1 MLRAH
6 RGALLGSIQEV
17 VEGVLRREI
26 GANDH
31 EYDDLVQS
39 SLERVLTTIGAGKF
53 RGDCP
58 VQKWAATVAR
68 CVAVDAIRERTRDRL
83 LFDRSEDSSSLS
95 GLPATDGGPEHLAEM
110 HGALEE
116 LERALGR
123 LPAPKAATVYL
134 HDVLGY
140 DLAEIARALGT
151 SVAAAQSRLVRGRQ
165 QIFNILRKRRRQD
178 FCLPQGISDGY

>member
-6 RGALLGSIQEV
+6 RGALVGRIQAV
-17 VEGVLRREI
+17 VEKVLRREL

-58 VQKWAATVAR
+58 VQQWAAAVAR
-68 CVAVDAIRERTRDRL
+68 CVAIDAIRERTRDRL
-83 LFDRSEDSSSLS
+83 LFDRSEDASSMN
-95 GLPATDGGPEHLAEM
+95 GLPATEGGPEHLAEM
-110 HGALEE
+110 HGYLEE
-116 LERALGR
+116 LEVALAQ
-123 LPAPKAATVYL
+123 LPAKKAEVVYL

-140 DLAEIARALGT
+140 KLSEIARALGT
-151 SVAAAQSRLVRGRQ
+151 SVAAAQSRLVRGRS
-165 QIFNILRKRRRQD
+165 QIQTLLRRWRTVDSMQSH
-178 FCLPQGISDGY
+178 L